1 LVGVCFDEGFED
13 GRVVG
18 VVDFAEGR
26 FYFTKSVFKMI
37 SGVHMSEDE
46 YPDVLLV
53 FEDKV
58 CIAKKLH

>member
-1 LVGVCFDEGFED
+1 M
-13 GRVVG
+13 G
-18 VVDFAEGR
+18 VVDFAKGR

-46 YPDVLLV
+46 HPGVLLV
-53 FEDKV
+53 FEDEV